1 MQHFGVVRIV
11 DLDRDFDEALQLDLS
26 VKSDAYLRKD
36 LENAGVLEVQ
46 DGDDGAHRPSLV
58 ARASGQ
64 DDCEQSLVQEEKEL
78 FDVFLCELV
87 GPLVVEFLQLLYLD
101 GVPFFRLVVHSDSQ
115 LLERLVPTIFTL

>member
-36 LENAGVLEVQ
+36 LENAGVLKVQ
-46 DGDDGAHRPSLV
+46 DGDDGAHCLSLV
-58 ARASGQ
+58 ARASGK

-78 FDVFLCELV
+78 FDVFLSELV